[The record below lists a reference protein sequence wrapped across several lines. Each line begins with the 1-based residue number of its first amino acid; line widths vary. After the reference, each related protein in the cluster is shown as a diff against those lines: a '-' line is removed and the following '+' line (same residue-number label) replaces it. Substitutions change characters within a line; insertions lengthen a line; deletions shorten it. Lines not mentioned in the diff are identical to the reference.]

1 MMRTSRE
8 IAGRR
13 SPFPH
18 NAWYA
23 VAGSDE
29 VGRTPLARRLLDT
42 PLVLYRSTSG
52 VAIALEDRCAHRP
65 VRLSDGY
72 LSGDVIHSSYTG
84 FGYGADGRCVSVPT
98 QDQVPYGAAVR
109 SFPVRDDGSFVW
121 VWVGEVG
128 LAALRTPPVTE
139 PLRTEGWASIGG
151 VLEVAAGMNL
161 LMDNFCDITHVAQ
174 LDRAI
179 APPVLSA
186 GPVPPMDVEVSET
199 SVRFT
204 RRFPAAPLASWH
216 AQVLELPEDAEH
228 VQVEEGEFVSPGLW
242 VDRWSV
248 EVAGHGARDGRQTFV
263 FSHALVPVSA
273 TRTRHAWRVSRN
285 FSHSTAAD
293 GTLAPLFTAYYER
306 VASVLEQMQQILDA
320 EGPRPEVAVAADT
333 AVSHVR
339 RIMQR
344 LVTEEV
350 GIA

>member
-1 MMRTSRE
+1 MRTPLPGS
-8 IAGRR
+8 GRR

-23 VAGSDE
+23 VAGADE

-42 PLVLYRSTSG
+42 PVVLYRSTTG

-84 FGYGADGRCVSVPT
+84 FGYGPDGHCVSVPT
-98 QDQVPYGAAVR
+98 QDQVPYGAAVG
-109 SFPVRDDGSFVW
+109 SFPVRDDGTFVW
-121 VWVGEVG
+121 VWVGEAG
-128 LAALRTPPVTE
+128 LAALRTAPDTDLLRADGWVT
-139 PLRTEGWASIGG
+139 IGG
-151 VLEVAAGMNL
+151 VVEIAAGVNL

-179 APPVLSA
+179 APPVLSS
-186 GPVPPMDVEVSET
+186 GPTPPMEVEVSET

-204 RRFPAAPLASWH
+204 RRFPAAPLAPWH

-228 VQVEEGEFVSPGLW
+228 VQVEEGEFVSPGFW
-242 VDRWSV
+242 VDRWTV
-248 EVAGHGARDGRQTFV
+248 EVAGHSGRDGRQTFV

-273 TRTRHAWRVSRN
+273 TATRHVWRVSRN
-285 FSHSTAAD
+285 FARSAAAD
-293 GTLAPLFTAYYER
+293 GTLAPLFTAYYQR
-306 VASVLEQMQQILDA
+306 VGSVLEQMQQILDA
-320 EGPRPEVAVAADT
+320 EGPRPEVAVAADA

-339 RIMQR
+339 RIMRR
-344 LVTEEV
+344 LMAEEL
-350 GIA
+350 GSA